1 MFMLQKKDLAK
12 KIGINLIYFI
22 GISLLVL
29 LVLLVYGHP
38 HVPALPFTIFFII
51 IFGFGIF
58 ICNFFTGTKYENAK
72 YFNPE
77 YKWKYHTIPFIIFCL
92 IVFAI
97 YWQETLQILSRIFKS

>member
-1 MFMLQKKDLAK
+1 MLQTKDLAK

-22 GISLLVL
+22 GISLLAL
-29 LVLLVYGHP
+29 LVSLVYGHP

-51 IFGFGIF
+51 IFVFDIF
-58 ICNFFTGTKYENAK
+58 ICDFFTGTKYENAK

-97 YWQETLQILSRIFKS
+97 YWQETLQILSIIFKS